1 MTVGTDVKK
10 GSREASLS
18 ATTDDLAGG
27 GFVGELGHRRRLRKM
42 MERFPAL
49 PGKWV
54 TRWRLVVAGVA
65 FLGVVLWL
73 FVAASS
79 ISTYSSTVLFTES
92 GGIGIPP
99 PLENLDFGDVP
110 RGLPMHRNVT
120 LDNSGKLDA
129 YVLVFTWGGIRDFL
143 SVDDAFF
150 NMSPGEERNVE
161 FSVQAPSNA
170 DPKRYSG
177 RVWVVRL
184 PWWWPF

>member
-1 MTVGTDVKK
+1 MT
-10 GSREASLS
+10 EE
-18 ATTDDLAGG
+18 LAGG
-27 GFVGELGHRRRLRKM
+27 GFVGELGNRRRLRKM
-42 MERFPAL
+42 IRHFPAL
-49 PGKWV
+49 LRKRV
-54 TRWRLVVAGVA
+54 TRWRLIVAGVA

-73 FVAASS
+73 LVAASS
-79 ISTYSSTVLFTES
+79 ISTYSSTVLFTDS

-99 PLENLDFGDVP
+99 PFENLDFGDVP

-120 LDNSGKLDA
+120 LDNNGKLDT

-150 NMSPGEERNVE
+150 NMSPGETRNME

-170 DPKRYSG
+170 DAKRYSG